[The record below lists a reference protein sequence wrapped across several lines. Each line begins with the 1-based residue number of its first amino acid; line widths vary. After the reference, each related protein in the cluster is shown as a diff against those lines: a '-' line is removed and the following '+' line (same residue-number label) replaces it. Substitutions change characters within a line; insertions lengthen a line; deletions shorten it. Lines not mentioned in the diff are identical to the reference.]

1 MVKISLQIKA
11 NLENVTDLIPE
22 GRDFRWYLKFQCTN
36 CGQESEKWIYLSE
49 DEKVPIKGSRGE
61 ANLVTKC
68 KMCSRE
74 SSVGKKHCNLSKK
87 IYFFYLWLCI
97 FLDIIS
103 ESVSMYTVDDSNTF
117 KTIVTFDC
125 RGTSSIDF
133 SPRNG
138 FKCRGIESNT
148 QFQDINLE
156 EKEWVDYD
164 EKEGQP
170 VGIYDFEHQFINT
183 K

>member
-1 MVKISLQIKA
+1 MVGVSKLLRISINVKISLQIKA

-74 SSVGKKHCNLSKK
+74 SSV
-87 IYFFYLWLCI
+87 
-97 FLDIIS
+97 DIIS